1 MLETRG
7 NLSSATNCKDARDR
21 NAIQNPSMEAPR
33 IAAACALQLL
43 AVVAACFAMHG
54 RVAIAGGATV
64 VPAELPVVGAI
75 DERFQSFNVEMVG
88 VTGGPFWKPYA
99 AGPGPTPSD
108 EKTPAS
114 PGKDD
119 LFSNR
124 PPIDLSSKLLRKLA
138 FALSP
143 ALMRV
148 SGTWANTTFFAGADD
163 KPLQIPAGYRGV
175 LTSDRWREVIDFS
188 NAIDAPIVTS
198 FAIGP
203 PTRDAKGIWQ
213 PDQAQRMISAT
224 RGARGRIAA
233 AEFMNEP
240 DLPAIGGAPAGYG
253 AGAFAKDFDVFHAFM
268 KQAAPDV
275 MILGPGTAGG
285 GSEAI
290 DLFRASAFGID
301 AVSYHYYAAL
311 SERCAGGHTADAA
324 LSEAWLSRTEQS
336 LTLYRDLRDRAAPGK
351 PIWLTETAETAC
363 GGNRWSSTFLDTFRY
378 LDQLGRLA
386 KAGVQ
391 IVMHNTLVGSDYG
404 LLDEATFR
412 PRPNYW
418 AALLWHHF
426 MGTVVLDSGV
436 PIERGL
442 HVYAHCQR
450 RTPGGVVLLVINNDP
465 QNSHELILAD
475 AAARFTLDAAT
486 LQDASVRLNGT
497 VLGLDAVDHIPAMS
511 GMATSPGPVSFS
523 PATISFVAI
532 AGAKNPNCD

>member
-1 MLETRG
+1 MSETRG
-7 NLSSATNCKDARDR
+7 GLSSATNCKGARDR
-21 NAIQNPSMEAPR
+21 KAIQNLSMK
-33 IAAACALQLL
+33 AAWTAVACALQLL
-43 AVVAACFAMHG
+43 AVPACFTRPCSAAAAGEATVAAA
-54 RVAIAGGATV
+54 AL
-64 VPAELPVVGAI
+64 PAVGTI
-75 DERFQSFNVEMVG
+75 DERFQSFNVEMIG

-99 AGPGPTPSD
+99 AGPGLARSD

-114 PGKDD
+114 PGKND

-124 PPIDLSSKLLRKLA
+124 SPIDLSSKLLRKLA

-163 KPLQIPAGYRGV
+163 KSSPPAGYRGV
-175 LTSDRWREVIDFS
+175 LTGDRWRDVIDFS
-188 NAIDAPIVTS
+188 NAVDAPIVTS
-198 FAIGP
+198 FAIAP
-203 PTRDAKGIWQ
+203 PMRDSKGIWK
-213 PDQAQRMISAT
+213 PDQARLMMSAT
-224 RGARGRIAA
+224 REGHGRIVA

-240 DLPAIGGAPAGYG
+240 DLPAIGGAPADYG
-253 AGAFAKDFDVFHAFM
+253 ASAFAKDFSVFHAFM

-285 GSEAI
+285 GSEAT
-290 DLFRASAFGID
+290 DLFTASASGID
-301 AVSYHYYAAL
+301 AVSYHYYGAL
-311 SERCAGGHTADAA
+311 SERCAGGHSADAA
-324 LSEAWLSRTEQS
+324 LSEAWLSRTEQ
-336 LTLYRDLRDRAAPGK
+336 TLAFYRELRDRQAPGK

-391 IVMHNTLVGSDYG
+391 IVMHNTLVESDYG
-404 LLDEATFR
+404 LLDEVTFR

-418 AALLWHHF
+418 AALLWRRF

-436 PIERGL
+436 PTERGL
-442 HVYAHCQR
+442 HVYAHCAR
-450 RTPGGVVLLVINNDP
+450 RTPGGVALLVINNDT
-465 QNSHELILAD
+465 QDSHELVLAD
-475 AAARFTLDAAT
+475 TAARFTLDAAT

-497 VLGLDAVDHIPAMS
+497 VLALDALDQFPAMA
-511 GMATSPGPVSFS
+511 GVATSPGPISFA

-532 AGAKNPNCD
+532 PAAKNPNCN